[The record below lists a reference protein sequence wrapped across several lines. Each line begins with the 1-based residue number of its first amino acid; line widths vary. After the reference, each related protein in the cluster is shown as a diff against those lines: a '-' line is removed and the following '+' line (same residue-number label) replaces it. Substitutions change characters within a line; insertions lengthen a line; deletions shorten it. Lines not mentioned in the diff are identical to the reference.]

1 MNLALIIIDDSEL
14 DRFII
19 QRIVRHIDKSLSVY
33 SFSNAQQALEY
44 IRSNEFNNQK
54 LFKLIL
60 LDLRMPVMNGFQFI
74 EEFEKLPLEI
84 QEKHKIIVLS
94 TTRNP
99 SDISRLLSYRAVASM
114 LEKPITKERLQS
126 IISEL
131 SFSTQQNAV

>member
-19 QRIVRHIDKSLSVY
+19 QRIVRHIDKNLSVY

-84 QEKHKIIVLS
+84 QEKHKIIILS

>member
-19 QRIVRHIDKSLSVY
+19 QRIVRHIDKNLSVY

-84 QEKHKIIVLS
+84 QEKHKIIILS

-99 SDISRLLSYRAVASM
+99 SDISRLLSYRTVASM